1 MVKNEAIF
9 TYLAPMNLIAWILHP
24 LRWFLPF
31 RKFVRLNRTLIKITH
46 LPLLAPIYLYERTM
60 LRSSVYVP
68 TDAITNH
75 NPSSQS
81 TLMAFKTPHEALNPV
96 GRSLRRKTSIASQQ
110 QEHIL
115 EQVFARPYKRG
126 GAGTIR
132 SDMSEVGKGSV
143 VNSWVNN
150 VLSASPP
157 TDEGFTRS
165 HRRPF
170 RRGRSV
176 HNRFGGIRDHY
187 SSMAVRTPA
196 RDFSVTRSTRSN
208 PEEFVEVGVSKELT
222 SENDL
227 GADAD
232 NEANSV
238 VGEETTEESAHDAVD
253 GPERRRSPRIVPS
266 KLRDFSGPGPGSPSA
281 SSATSRAVRDPSS
294 PRPETT
300 ATSSHPSRR
309 RNHHDRTPSS
319 NTVLFNPVRRPVV
332 SDGDDDDDDDN
343 NSNSNSNNNNNNNN
357 LRLPGRMSPGG
368 GSSGKSR
375 SQTTTRPRPI
385 ANNPRLHFQ
394 PTPNLPDRGQSARTM
409 MRNGEIPSSFATQM
423 AMATGGGDVL
433 FNRLVLAKI
442 GALEES
448 MKDIKEILG
457 EVRKAKKKDDRE
469 RGGGGGGGT

>member
-31 RKFVRLNRTLIKITH
+31 RKFVRLNRTLVKITH
-46 LPLLAPIYLYERTM
+46 FPLLASIYLYERTM

-75 NPSSQS
+75 NPSSRS
-81 TLMAFKTPHEALNPV
+81 TLTAFKTPHEVLNPV
-96 GRSLRRKTSIASQQ
+96 DRSIRRKTSIASQQ
-110 QEHIL
+110 QEHVL
-115 EQVFARPYKRG
+115 EQVFARPYKRA

-143 VNSWVNN
+143 VNSWMNN

-157 TDEGFTRS
+157 TDEGFARGP
-165 HRRPF
+165 RRPF

-176 HNRFGGIRDHY
+176 HNRFGGIRDQY
-187 SSMAVRTPA
+187 SSMAVRTPV

-208 PEEFVEVGVSKELT
+208 PEEFVEIGMSKELA

-232 NEANSV
+232 NEAA
-238 VGEETTEESAHDAVD
+238 GEETTEESIHDPVD
-253 GPERRRSPRIVPS
+253 SERLKSPRIAPS
-266 KLRDFSGPGPGSPSA
+266 NLRDLSGPGPASVSA
-281 SSATSRAVRDPSS
+281 SSATSRAGPS

-300 ATSSHPSRR
+300 VTSSHPSRR
-309 RNHHDRTPSS
+309 RRHHDRTPSS
-319 NTVLFNPVRRPVV
+319 NTILFNPVRRPAV
-332 SDGDDDDDDDN
+332 SDGDDDDDDDDGDD
-343 NSNSNSNNNNNNNN
+343 NSNGNNNDSNNARPPT
-357 LRLPGRMSPGG
+357 RLSPGG

-375 SQTTTRPRPI
+375 PQTATRPRPI
-385 ANNPRLHFQ
+385 ANPRLHFQ
-394 PTPNLPDRGQSARTM
+394 TTPNLPDRRQSARTM

-433 FNRLVLAKI
+433 LNRLVLAKI

-457 EVRKAKKKDDRE
+457 EVRKARKKDGQDDGE
-469 RGGGGGGGT
+469 RGGGA